1 VHKSYIVPV
10 DRINGIEGNK
20 LLLKNLVVDLVIGE
34 SYKGVLMDIIK
45 DKNDRL
51 LRSFPYAA
59 PSSRQLPEGP
69 KNGTGGH
76 STRNPVPALLTNLE
90 GLPDARHLFS

>member
-34 SYKGVLMDIIK
+34 SYKGVLIDIIK
-45 DKNDRL
+45 DKMIDCC
-51 LRSFPYAA
+51 A
-59 PSSRQLPEGP
+59 PSPTQPQAAGSCPKGLKTARAGTLP
-69 KNGTGGH
+69 GTQY
-76 STRNPVPALLTNLE
+76 LLC
-90 GLPDARHLFS
+90 